1 MDRFIQFVTL
11 PIEAQDFLAKYE
23 SPNSE
28 ESTWK
33 SIPIEYLDVVRTWLK
48 PAGRFTVR
56 FRGPRYDFT
65 RGFTLKSAAEAFS
78 VYER

>member
-11 PIEAQDFLAKYE
+11 PIEAQDFLTKYE
-23 SPNSE
+23 SPLGE

-33 SIPIEYLDVVRTWLK
+33 QIPIEYLETVRAWLK
-48 PAGRFTVR
+48 PAGRFTIR

-65 RGFTLKSAAEAFS
+65 RGFTLKSDAEAFS